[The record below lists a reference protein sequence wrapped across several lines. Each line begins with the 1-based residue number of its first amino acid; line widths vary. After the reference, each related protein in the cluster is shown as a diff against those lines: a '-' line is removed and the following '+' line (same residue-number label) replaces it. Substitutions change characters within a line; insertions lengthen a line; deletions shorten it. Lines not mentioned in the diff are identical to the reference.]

1 MIITNDEEF
10 RRNVRNQIKMKM
22 GLKEKMANNIEINI
36 FNYTVKECKE
46 RNIVRKWD
54 NKYFVQIYTDKFRSI
69 YNNIYPLNDKNKELL
84 KKIKDKKL
92 STKNIAFMTHQE
104 LKPSLWKDLIDA
116 KINRDKNIGKDE
128 DMLATDEFTCFKC
141 KKNKCTY
148 YQLQTRSA
156 DEPMTTFVSCL
167 LCGNKWAF

>member
-1 MIITNDEEF
+1 MIIRDCQEF
-10 RRNVRNQIKMKM
+10 RNNVRNRIKTKF

-36 FNYTVKECKE
+36 FNYTVSECKD

-69 YNNIYPLNDKNKELL
+69 YNNINPINQENKKILNDIKNK
-84 KKIKDKKL
+84 KI
-92 STKNIAFMTHQE
+92 SSRTIAFMTHQE
-104 LKPSLWKDLIDA
+104 LKPALWKELIDA
-116 KINRDKNIGKDE
+116 KINRDNNIGKSDE
-128 DMLATDEFTCFKC
+128 LVATDEFTCFKC

-148 YQLQTRSA
+148 YQMQTRSA
-156 DEPMTTFVSCL
+156 DEPMTTFVNCL

>member
-69 YNNIYPLNDKNKELL
+69 YNNIYPFNDKNKELL

>member
-1 MIITNDEEF
+1 MIVNNSEEF
-10 RRNVRNQIKMKM
+10 RKNIRNKI
-22 GLKEKMANNIEINI
+22 KEKLELQEGMANNIEINI
-36 FNYTVKECKE
+36 FNYTVNQCKD

-69 YNNIYPLNDKNKELL
+69 YNNINPINDKNKEILKNIKA
-84 KKIKDKKL
+84 KKI
-92 STKNIAFMTHQE
+92 STKNIAFMSHQE
-104 LKPSLWKDLIDA
+104 LKPYLWKELIDA

-167 LCGNKWAF
+167 ICGNKWAF

>member
-1 MIITNDEEF
+1 MIVNNSEEF
-10 RRNVRNQIKMKM
+10 RKNVRNKI
-22 GLKEKMANNIEINI
+22 KEKLELQEGMANNIEINI
-36 FNYTVKECKE
+36 FNYTVNQCKD

-69 YNNIYPLNDKNKELL
+69 YNNINPINDKNKEIL
-84 KKIKDKKL
+84 KNIKDKKI
-92 STKNIAFMTHQE
+92 STKNIAFMSHQE
-104 LKPSLWKDLIDA
+104 LKPYLWKELIDA

-167 LCGNKWAF
+167 ICGNKWAF

>member
-1 MIITNDEEF
+1 MIVGNGKNF
-10 RRNVRNQIKMKM
+10 RENMRAQIKTKFD
-22 GLKEKMANNIEINI
+22 LSENKAKNIEINI
-36 FNYTVKECKE
+36 FNYSVNQCKT

-69 YNNIYPLNDKNKELL
+69 YNNINPINDENKDILESIKNK
-84 KKIKDKKL
+84 KI
-92 STKNIAFMTHQE
+92 STQNIAFMTHQE
-104 LKPSLWKDLIDA
+104 LKPYLWKELIDA
-116 KINRDKNIGKDE
+116 KINRDKNIGKNDE
-128 DMLATDEFTCFKC
+128 LLATDEFTCFKC

-167 LCGNKWAF
+167 ICGNKWAF

>member
-1 MIITNDEEF
+1 MIVNNSEEF
-10 RRNVRNQIKMKM
+10 RKNIRNKIKQKL
-22 GLKEKMANNIEINI
+22 GLQEGMANNIEINI
-36 FNYTVKECKE
+36 FNYTVNQCKD

-69 YNNIYPLNDKNKELL
+69 YNNINPINDKNKEIL
-84 KKIKDKKL
+84 KNIKDKKI
-92 STKNIAFMTHQE
+92 STKNIAFMSHQE
-104 LKPSLWKDLIDA
+104 LKPYLWKELIDA
-116 KINRDKNIGKDE
+116 KINRDKSIGKDE

-167 LCGNKWAF
+167 ICGNKWAF

>member
-1 MIITNDEEF
+1 MIVNNSEEF
-10 RRNVRNQIKMKM
+10 RKKIRIKI
-22 GLKEKMANNIEINI
+22 KEKFELQEGMANNIEINI
-36 FNYTVKECKE
+36 FNYTVNQCKD

-69 YNNIYPLNDKNKELL
+69 YNNINPINNKNKEIL
-84 KKIKDKKL
+84 KNIKDKKI

-104 LKPSLWKDLIDA
+104 LKPYLWKELIDA

-167 LCGNKWAF
+167 ICGNKWAF

>member
-1 MIITNDEEF
+1 MIVANGKTF
-10 RRNVRNQIKMKM
+10 RENIRSRVKTKFNLSENQSK
-22 GLKEKMANNIEINI
+22 NIEINI
-36 FNYTVKECKE
+36 FNYSVNECKI

-69 YNNIYPLNDKNKELL
+69 YNNINPINDENKDILESIKNK
-84 KKIKDKKL
+84 KI

-104 LKPSLWKDLIDA
+104 LKPHLWKKLIDA
-116 KINRDKNIGKDE
+116 KINRDKNIGKNDE
-128 DMLATDEFTCFKC
+128 LLATDEFTCFKC

-167 LCGNKWAF
+167 ICGNKWAF

>member
-1 MIITNDEEF
+1 MSISNDEEF

-69 YNNIYPLNDKNKELL
+69 YNNICPLNNKNKELL
-84 KKIKDKKL
+84 KKIKDKKI

-104 LKPSLWKDLIDA
+104 LKPLLWKDLIDA

>member
-1 MIITNDEEF
+1 MIVNNSEDF
-10 RRNVRNQIKMKM
+10 RKKIRIKI
-22 GLKEKMANNIEINI
+22 KEKFELQEGMANNIEINI
-36 FNYTVKECKE
+36 FNYTVNQCKD
-46 RNIVRKWD
+46 RNIVRKLD

-69 YNNIYPLNDKNKELL
+69 YNNINPINDKNKEIL
-84 KKIKDKKL
+84 KNIKDKKI

-104 LKPSLWKDLIDA
+104 LKPYLWKELIDA

-167 LCGNKWAF
+167 ICGNKWAF

>member
-1 MIITNDEEF
+1 MIVNNSEEF
-10 RRNVRNQIKMKM
+10 RKNIRNKI
-22 GLKEKMANNIEINI
+22 KEKLELQEGMANNIEINI
-36 FNYTVKECKE
+36 FNYTVNQCKD

-69 YNNIYPLNDKNKELL
+69 YNNINPINDKNKEILKNIKA
-84 KKIKDKKL
+84 KKI
-92 STKNIAFMTHQE
+92 STKNIAFMSHQE
-104 LKPSLWKDLIDA
+104 LKPYLWKELIDA

-156 DEPMTTFVSCL
+156 DEPMTTFVNCND
-167 LCGNKWAF
+167 CGKKWKF